1 MPAAPLQVALRPAE
15 DADGLRLKVITPPIG
30 WQVIDLAELWRYR
43 ELLYFFA
50 WRDVKVRYKQTLLG
64 AAWAVIQP
72 LLMMVV
78 FTAFLGRLAGQPA
91 GDAPYPLYVFA
102 GLVPWMFFATAVGS
116 ASNSV
121 VSSESIIT
129 KIYFPRMLV
138 PFAAVGAAV
147 VDCVCALGVLLAML
161 AYYRVWPGWSILLVP
176 LIIGLIGIAALGV
189 GTLLAALNVAYRDVK
204 YAIPFLLQL
213 WMFATPAIYMGPGV
227 EPASDMAAP
236 NAAHATTSQGP
247 APLAD
252 PGAKTASL
260 KSQLLPDLKD
270 ILKLNPMNRF
280 VRFLRA
286 AALGRPLPWIDL
298 VWGAAIAVAV
308 LGFGV
313 VYFRRIEN
321 TFADII

>member
-1 MPAAPLQVALRPAE
+1 
-15 DADGLRLKVITPPIG
+15 
-30 WQVIDLAELWRYR
+30 VIDLAELWRYR

-78 FTAFLGRLAGQPA
+78 FTAFLGRMAGQPA
-91 GDAPYPLYVFA
+91 GDSPYPLYVFA

-129 KIYFPRMLV
+129 KIYFPRLLV
-138 PFAAVGAAV
+138 PFAAVAAAV
-147 VDCVCALGVLLAML
+147 VDCLCALGVLLAML
-161 AYYRVWPGWSILLVP
+161 AYYRIWPGWSILLLP

-213 WMFATPAIYMGPGV
+213 WMFATPAIYIDGGI
-227 EPASDMAAP
+227 EPASDIATRSAASI
-236 NAAHATTSQGP
+236 SQGP
-247 APLAD
+247 APVAD
-252 PGAKTASL
+252 PSAKTPSL

-270 ILKLNPMNRF
+270 VLKLNPMNRF
-280 VRFLRA
+280 VMFLRA

-298 VWGAAIAVAV
+298 AWGAAIALAV
-308 LGFGV
+308 LGCGV